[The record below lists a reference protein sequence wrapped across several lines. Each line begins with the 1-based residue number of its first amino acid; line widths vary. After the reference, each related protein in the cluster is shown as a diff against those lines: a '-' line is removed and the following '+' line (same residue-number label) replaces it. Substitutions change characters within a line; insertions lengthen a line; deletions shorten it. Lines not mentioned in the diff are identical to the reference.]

1 MPRRA
6 VDSVVLHTN
15 QACACACGEHIR
27 DRPNEEGGQDVIG
40 HHTLPDV
47 ETAEVIRQER
57 TDYED
62 FARIKAPRQVE
73 YARDI
78 PARPDQRIHDAC
90 ERGVAAQAG
99 IYGGEGGGCT
109 TANEGDKM

>member
-1 MPRRA
+1 MIDPHQRHAGLSA
-6 VDSVVLHTN
+6 VWCSTVAN

-73 YARDI
+73 YARHI
-78 PARPDQRIHDAC
+78 PAQPDQRI
-90 ERGVAAQAG
+90 Q
-99 IYGGEGGGCT
+99 
-109 TANEGDKM
+109 